1 MSRPIGLTTH
11 RRRLAAPWLLALYVA
26 SGLAAPAAHLAHHRD
41 DHTHGPV
48 VRPSSSGRAFRDLTT
63 EGAQRGHAR
72 QRDIASALASHG
84 RMRWPWSA
92 PEDDSATDPEPV
104 PAAAAPHTHG
114 PGTAPHTH
122 ATDGA
127 PADAAPPSPHQHDGP
142 GAPASPD
149 GPGGHGTGSAAHFAL
164 AVIDAPPPV
173 VLPLPESTR
182 RHHDAPAVTS
192 LPSRSR
198 LLQPTRGPPVLA

>member
-1 MSRPIGLTTH
+1 MSRPISLAAH

-48 VRPSSSGRAFRDLTT
+48 VRPSSSGRAFRALTT

-84 RMRWPWSA
+84 RMGWPWSA
-92 PEDDSATDPEPV
+92 PDETASAPDETA
-104 PAAAAPHTHG
+104 PAPGAPHAHG
-114 PGTAPHTH
+114 PGTAPHAH
-122 ATDGA
+122 A
-127 PADAAPPSPHQHDGP
+127 PDAAAADPARETTHQHGAP
-142 GAPASPD
+142 GAPAEHD
-149 GPGGHGTGSAAHFAL
+149 GPDSHGTGSAAHFAL

-173 VLPLPESTR
+173 ALPLPESTR
-182 RHHDAPAVTS
+182 RNDDAPAVAS
-192 LPSRSR
+192 IPSRSR